1 MEGLFF
7 VAIYQYYVSGMEH
20 TLVNTAEANAMMC
33 SKYTA
38 SGDIES
44 KQDFIFENM
53 NIEENALVEV
63 YNQDG
68 KFLINNCGDT
78 EKATELTPDYKQALD
93 GKVESWRG
101 KIETREHIIS
111 VSAPI
116 YDGENIV
123 GVLRYI
129 SSMTLAYDLLKSNVI
144 AVFLIGLVILIL
156 AAVIGHM
163 MGAVILVPIRDLI
176 KVTREIADGNLEIKA
191 KVYNN
196 DEIGQLSN
204 TVNRMTN
211 DIALSDKAKN
221 DFISSIS
228 HELRTPL
235 TSINGWVETLEDSP
249 DDIETMR
256 MGLDIISKETRR
268 MTRLVNDLLDF
279 SKLQSHRIELE
290 IEPIWLNEFLE
301 MMYTQFLPRA
311 QQENIT
317 LRLDLGE
324 QDVMIMADGNRMSQ
338 VCINVLDNAF
348 KFVKGR
354 VCPEVIIQSRL
365 LDDQVVITV
374 EDNGPGMSSEELMR
388 VKEKFYKGSSKQS
401 GTGLGLSIVNEIV
414 ALHNGTFY
422 IDSIRGVGSKVS
434 VVLPVEETEDDI
446 QEEQNSIE

>member
-1 MEGLFF
+1 
-7 VAIYQYYVSGMEH
+7 
-20 TLVNTAEANAMMC
+20 
-33 SKYTA
+33 
-38 SGDIES
+38 
-44 KQDFIFENM
+44 
-53 NIEENALVEV
+53 
-63 YNQDG
+63 
-68 KFLINNCGDT
+68 
-78 EKATELTPDYKQALD
+78 
-93 GKVESWRG
+93 
-101 KIETREHIIS
+101 
-111 VSAPI
+111 
-116 YDGENIV
+116 
-123 GVLRYI
+123 
-129 SSMTLAYDLLKSNVI
+129 
-144 AVFLIGLVILIL
+144 
-156 AAVIGHM
+156 
-163 MGAVILVPIRDLI
+163 
-176 KVTREIADGNLEIKA
+176 
-191 KVYNN
+191 
-196 DEIGQLSN
+196 
-204 TVNRMTN
+204 MTN

-249 DDIETMR
+249 DDVETMR

-301 MMYTQFLPRA
+301 MMYAQFLPRA
-311 QQENIT
+311 TQENIT

-324 QDVMIMADGNRMSQ
+324 KDVMIMADGNRMSQ

-348 KFVKGR
+348 KFVQGR
-354 VCPEVIIQSRL
+354 VCPEVVIQSRL

-446 QEEQNSIE
+446 QEDENHIE